1 MHRYILSAAHCF
13 CRQSDP
19 IFCKE
24 RLNLIICPDHL
35 SYFLF
40 SNFQEVV
47 IDGQPTHQTNY
58 DVRKHVRVYLGLN
71 NMPLERKDDDP
82 ELVYG
87 VERAVSGRAQ
97 NGIQPQIILMEEE
110 K

>member
-1 MHRYILSAAHCF
+1 MPAVGPHFLQGTAQHC
-13 CRQSDP
+13 
-19 IFCKE
+19 
-24 RLNLIICPDHL
+24 IIISHDHWR
-35 SYFLF
+35 YFLS
-40 SNFQEVV
+40 SNLQEVV

-97 NGIQPQIILMEEE
+97 NGIRPQIIFVWRDKNAPIFLLN
-110 K
+110 